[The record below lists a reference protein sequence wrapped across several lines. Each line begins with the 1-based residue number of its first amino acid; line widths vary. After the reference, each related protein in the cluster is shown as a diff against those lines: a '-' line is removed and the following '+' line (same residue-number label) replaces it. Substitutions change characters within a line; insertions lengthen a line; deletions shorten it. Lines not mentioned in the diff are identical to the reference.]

1 MSLKHF
7 ILALALIS
15 LVGCSHN
22 PHKAEKI
29 DTKMEKDS
37 VITGDD
43 HVGVK
48 DGDLVVQK
56 KVMMAE
62 ELRDLQYEVYSL
74 EDHVY
79 GNAKYGSLGLYGVL
93 KSCKLQLSDKKLGGD
108 GHLIWTEP
116 IDRVSD
122 KEEEFKVGI
131 DENQKIVGVSDEFL
145 KDRITRFHEYKKLL
159 RKRDLEYQEKVDICQ
174 TEIRA
179 RQFELEKDQK
189 PAAAKPEAPDASL

>member
-1 MSLKHF
+1 MTLNRLLVCAF
-7 ILALALIS
+7 LATIGI
-15 LVGCSHN
+15 VGCAHN
-22 PHKAEKI
+22 PNKAEKI
-29 DTKMEKDS
+29 ETKMDKDS
-37 VITGDD
+37 AITGDD

-48 DGDLVVQK
+48 DGNIVVQK

-79 GNAKYGSLGLYGVL
+79 GNSKYGSLGLYGVL
-93 KSCKLQLSDKKLGGD
+93 KNCKLQLSDKKLGGD

-116 IDRVSD
+116 IDRVTD
-122 KEEEFKVGI
+122 KEDEFKVGI

-145 KDRITRFHEYKKLL
+145 HDRIARFQEYKKLL

-174 TEIRA
+174 ADIRG
-179 RQFELEKDQK
+179 RQFELEKNQK
-189 PAAAKPEAPDASL
+189 SASKTDNPSN